1 MAKKSIS
8 IILLVLSVFLFS
20 SCNKEIWNEIDSLK
34 DKVAALQTAQN
45 AFENHLFVTTVSNS
59 GEKYTIAFS
68 DGTSVTI
75 TNGKDGKDGKDGD
88 TIIESITVSDQ
99 GVTFNLSDGTSF
111 TVPLYAAISV
121 KFDFDES
128 GAVPNSTMD
137 VSYTVSSN
145 LSPVTVE
152 VLSSS
157 DIQAKAIP
165 GVDGKKGAI
174 QIKFSSV
181 IDEYSKVVVFA
192 SNGEKMVM
200 HTLHFEEGGLVVSSA
215 NTLSFSAEGGSEEI
229 SFLTNMGYDI
239 IVPDEVKDWIST
251 TATKAMSE
259 HNVCVTVKANNTYDN
274 RSAIIQIKAK
284 GANLMESITIYQSAA
299 TGLFL
304 TNSMAF
310 TTNGASDCAID
321 IMANTKYNIVI
332 PETASWIHTAVATK
346 SLMPSSAM
354 LHIDQNNGDSFR
366 QAEVGIVSESGQK
379 EAYTVTQFGTHFS
392 LLKISHGAPS
402 LSFTEI
408 SADSDGKDV
417 DLAGIIWGDGKQEL
431 YAKGISHTYEKYE
444 IREVEILSTPVYS
457 VTITDING
465 IKSIDVSNL

>member
-1 MAKKSIS
+1 
-8 IILLVLSVFLFS
+8 
-20 SCNKEIWNEIDSLK
+20 
-34 DKVAALQTAQN
+34 
-45 AFENHLFVTTVSNS
+45 
-59 GEKYTIAFS
+59 
-68 DGTSVTI
+68 
-75 TNGKDGKDGKDGD
+75 
-88 TIIESITVSDQ
+88 
-99 GVTFNLSDGTSF
+99 
-111 TVPLYAAISV
+111 
-121 KFDFDES
+121 
-128 GAVPNSTMD
+128 
-137 VSYTVSSN
+137 
-145 LSPVTVE
+145 
-152 VLSSS
+152 
-157 DIQAKAIP
+157 
-165 GVDGKKGAI
+165 
-174 QIKFSSV
+174 
-181 IDEYSKVVVFA
+181 
-192 SNGEKMVM
+192 
-200 HTLHFEEGGLVVSSA
+200 
-215 NTLSFSAEGGSEEI
+215 
-229 SFLTNMGYDI
+229 
-239 IVPDEVKDWIST
+239 
-251 TATKAMSE
+251 MSE
-259 HNVCVTVKANNTYDN
+259 HNVCVTVKANNTYDD

-310 TTNGASDCAID
+310 TANGASDCAID

-332 PETASWIHTAVATK
+332 PETAYWIHTAVATK

-392 LLKISHGAPS
+392 LLKISHRAPS

-417 DLAGIIWGDGKQEL
+417 DLAGIIWGDGKQEQ
-431 YAKGISHTYEKYE
+431 YAKGISHTYEKNE